1 MCFKRRFKI
10 ISKKQANALTV
21 EGIKLELKEI
31 ESLIK
36 DEAKRGRFNL
46 RMKVSERA
54 LEVLKYEEY
63 HCKPDPDDNEFTI
76 ISWKN
81 KEE

>member
-10 ISKKQANALTV
+10 MTRKQANALTV
-21 EGIKLELKEI
+21 EGIKLELHQI
-31 ESLIK
+31 EALITS
-36 DEAKRGRFNL
+36 EAKRGRFNVKA
-46 RMKVSERA
+46 KVSERA

-63 HCKPDPDDNEFTI
+63 HCKPDPDNNEFTI